1 MIYIIHLQFI
11 VIIKYLSILSV
22 DHDSVSAK
30 GVFKMCFVF
39 FFFAFFGKRGPTA
52 VAYGSFQVRGQ
63 IRAAPTSLNHSH
75 SNTRSELRL

>member
-11 VIIKYLSILSV
+11 VINKYLSILSV

-39 FFFAFFGKRGPTA
+39 FFFFCFFWEEGA
-52 VAYGSFQVRGQ
+52 
-63 IRAAPTSLNHSH
+63 HSCGIWKFPG
-75 SNTRSELRL
+75 